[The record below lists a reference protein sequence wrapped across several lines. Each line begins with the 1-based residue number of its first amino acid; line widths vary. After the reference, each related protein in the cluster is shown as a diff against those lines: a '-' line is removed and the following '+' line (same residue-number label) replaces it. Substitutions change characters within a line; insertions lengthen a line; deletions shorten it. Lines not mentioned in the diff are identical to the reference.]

1 LTFVQVRPKSVF
13 SVGTNVGT
21 FMPLNA
27 RKVETAL
34 PGRHG
39 DGRGLF
45 LYVKPSGARS
55 WVLRYQVAGRRRDLG
70 LGPFP
75 DVSLAMAR
83 ERATEARR
91 LIVNGEDPIAKKQQA
106 KPKTFRDAAL
116 ELIESK
122 RPGWKNAKHGAQW
135 TSTLETYAFPKMGQ
149 MQVAKIETV
158 DVIAALKPIWAKTP
172 ETANRVRQRIEAV
185 IDYASAL
192 GIRSGDNPARWRG
205 HLDHLLPKPTKMR
218 AVQHHPALPHA
229 EITSFMSELDQRSG
243 VATRALAFT
252 IMTAA
257 RSGETRGMTWAELNL
272 EAGIWTIP
280 ASRMKAGKE
289 HRVPLSDAAIAL
301 LGGQRS
307 AESLVFESETK
318 PGKAI
323 SDMSMTAVLRRMERN
338 DITVHGFRSTFRDW
352 AGETTGFPREVIEA
366 ALAHGI
372 KDKAE
377 AAYARSDLFDK
388 RRKLMEA
395 WTTAVIP
402 QQLGQNVI
410 TLA

>member
-1 LTFVQVRPKSVF
+1 MTLSAQKVKT
-13 SVGTNVGT
+13 VGS
-21 FMPLNA
+21 
-27 RKVETAL
+27 
-34 PGRHG
+34 GRHG

-55 WVLRYQVAGRRRDLG
+55 WVLRYQVQGRRRDLG
-70 LGPFP
+70 LGSFP

-83 ERATEARR
+83 DRATEARR
-91 LIVNGEDPIAKKQQA
+91 TIAEGEDPIAKKQQA
-106 KPKTFRDAAL
+106 KPKTFEDAAL

-122 RPGWKNAKHGAQW
+122 KSGWKNAKHAAQW
-135 TSTLETYAFPKMGQ
+135 TSTLEAYAFPKLGRLPMT
-149 MQVAKIETV
+149 KIQTA
-158 DVIAALKPIWAKTP
+158 DVISTLTPIWSTKP

-192 GIRSGDNPARWRG
+192 GIREGDNPARWRG
-205 HLDHLLPKPTKMR
+205 HLDHLLPKPKMVR
-218 AVQHHPALPHA
+218 AVKHHPALAHT
-229 EITSFMSELDQRSG
+229 EMRDFMTALTKRDG
-243 VATRALAFT
+243 VAAKALGFT
-252 IMTAA
+252 ILTAA
-257 RSGETRGMTWAELNL
+257 RSGETRGATWAEIDL
-272 EAGIWTIP
+272 EMQVWTIP

-289 HRVPLSDAAIAL
+289 HRVPLSDAAMDY
-301 LGGQRS
+301 LGKQGADNQ
-307 AESLVFESETK
+307 LIFGSETK
-318 PGKAI
+318 RGKPI
-323 SDMSMTAVLRRMERN
+323 SDMSMTALLRRMDYT

-395 WTTAVIP
+395 WAR
-402 QQLGQNVI
+402 
-410 TLA
+410 LASKHLKRDGNIVRFGG

>member
-1 LTFVQVRPKSVF
+1 
-13 SVGTNVGT
+13 
-21 FMPLNA
+21 MPLNA

-55 WVLRYQVAGRRRDLG
+55 WVLRYQVHGRRRDLG
-70 LGPFP
+70 LGAYPE
-75 DVSLAMAR
+75 VSLAMAR
-83 ERATEARR
+83 ERALEARR
-91 LIVNGEDPIAKKQQA
+91 LIAEGEDPIAKKQQA
-106 KPKTFRDAAL
+106 KPKTFKEAAQ

-122 RPGWKNAKHGAQW
+122 RPGWKNAKHAAQW
-135 TSTLETYAFPKMGQ
+135 TSTLEAYVFPKLGQ
-149 MQVAKIETV
+149 MQVAKVETA
-158 DVIAALKPIWAKTP
+158 DVIGALKPIWAVKP

-185 IDYASAL
+185 IDYTSAL

-205 HLDHLLPKPTKMR
+205 HLENLLPKPTKMR
-218 AVQHHPALPHA
+218 AVKHHPALPHA
-229 EITSFMSELDQRSG
+229 EIADFMVALEQRHG
-243 VATRALAFT
+243 VAARALAFT
-252 IMTAA
+252 ILTAA
-257 RSGETRGMTWAELNL
+257 RSGETRGATWAEIDL
-272 EAGIWTIP
+272 AAKVWTIP
-280 ASRMKAGKE
+280 AGRMKAGKE
-289 HRVPLSDAAIAL
+289 HRVPLSKAALAL
-301 LGGQRS
+301 LGNRRDGNK
-307 AESLVFESETK
+307 LIFESDAK
-318 PGKAI
+318 PGKPI
-323 SDMSMTAVLRRMERN
+323 SDMSMTAVLRRMERE

-395 WTTAVIP
+395 WSIFSTSQKGDGKVVAFSK
-402 QQLGQNVI
+402 
-410 TLA
+410 

>member
-1 LTFVQVRPKSVF
+1 
-13 SVGTNVGT
+13 
-21 FMPLNA
+21 MPLNA
-27 RKVETAL
+27 RKVETAP

-45 LYVKPSGARS
+45 LYVKKSGSRS

-70 LGPFP
+70 LGAYP

-83 ERATEARR
+83 ERAAEARR
-91 LIVNGEDPIAKKQQA
+91 MIANGEDPIAKKQQA

-122 RPGWKNAKHGAQW
+122 RPGWKNAKHAAQW
-135 TSTLETYAFPKMGQ
+135 TSTLEAYAFPKLGQ
-149 MQVAKIETV
+149 MQVAKIETG
-158 DVIAALKPIWAKTP
+158 DVIAALKPIWTKIP

-185 IDYASAL
+185 IDYASAM
-192 GIRSGDNPARWRG
+192 GIRGGDNPARWRG
-205 HLDHLLPKPTKMR
+205 HLDHLLPKPTKVR
-218 AVQHHPALPHA
+218 AVNHHPALPHA
-229 EITSFMSELDQRSG
+229 DIAEFMAALGQRSG

-252 IMTAA
+252 VLTAA
-257 RSGETRGMTWAELNL
+257 RSGETRGMTWAEIDL
-272 EAGIWTIP
+272 EARVWTIP
-280 ASRMKAGKE
+280 AQRMKAGKE
-289 HRVPLSDAAIAL
+289 HRVPLTDAAIAS
-301 LGGQRS
+301 LGEKRD
-307 AESLVFESETK
+307 ADKLVFESEAKKGK
-318 PGKAI
+318 PI
-323 SDMSMTAVLRRMERN
+323 SDMSMTAVLRRMGR
-338 DITVHGFRSTFRDW
+338 DAITVHGFRSTFRDW

-395 WTTAVIP
+395 WAAMATISSRVGKVVAFSS
-402 QQLGQNVI
+402 
-410 TLA
+410 